1 MDRATASRRAKTSR
15 RLKCDDVAFN
25 DRRARTAERRLV
37 RVLILGGTRFI
48 GPQLLRTLYARGDAA
63 TVFHR
68 GQTNVAL
75 PAGTIEVL
83 GDRTGPLDALGG
95 GSWDAV
101 IDTSGYEPADVARS
115 TAFLRPFAKRY
126 VFVSTISVY
135 GDIPTAGVREDA
147 PVLSPEF
154 LDADDPATRYG
165 ARKAACERIVL
176 DTYGDDGASVRSG
189 LIVGPGDPTDRFT
202 YWVERLARG
211 GDVLFPGD
219 PARPVQA
226 LDVRDLAAFLADR
239 ANGPGGIYNAVGVQI
254 TMADLL
260 QRGAAALG
268 SSVKGHW
275 APDAFLI
282 QQGVGPWIEM
292 PLWLADEPS
301 LYGASRVN
309 ADKAVEAG
317 LARRPIEQT
326 FVDTLAWC
334 ASLHPERARAAG
346 LSRARETKLLALLH
360 AGDRDSARSRR

>member
-1 MDRATASRRAKTSR
+1 MRI
-15 RLKCDDVAFN
+15 
-25 DRRARTAERRLV
+25 LV
-37 RVLILGGTRFI
+37 LGGTRFI
-48 GPQLLRTLYARGDAA
+48 GPHLLRALYARGDTA
-63 TVFHR
+63 TAFHR

-75 PAGTIEVL
+75 PSGTVEIL
-83 GDRTGPLDALGG
+83 GDRTGPLDALDGG
-95 GSWDAV
+95 RWDAV

-135 GDIPTAGVREDA
+135 GDMPAAGVREDA
-147 PVLSPEF
+147 PALGSEF
-154 LDADDPATRYG
+154 LDADDPATQYG

-176 DTYGDDGASVRSG
+176 DTYGDQGVCIRSG

-219 PARPVQA
+219 PARAVQA
-226 LDVRDLAAFLADR
+226 LDVRDLATFLADR
-239 ANGPGGIYNAVGVQI
+239 GKGPGSGVYNVVGAQI
-254 TMADLL
+254 PMGELL
-260 QRGAAALG
+260 QRGAIALG
-268 SSVKGHW
+268 SSVEGHW

-282 QQGVGPWIEM
+282 EHGVAPWIEM
-292 PLWLADEPS
+292 PLWLPDEPS

-309 ADKAVEAG
+309 ADRAVEAG

-334 ASLHPERARAAG
+334 ASLDPQRTRAAG
-346 LSRARETKLLALLH
+346 LAPARETELLALLH
-360 AGDRDSARSRR
+360 ARDGGGRSCSPERCGNLSRVRAHRLRRRS

>member
-1 MDRATASRRAKTSR
+1 
-15 RLKCDDVAFN
+15 
-25 DRRARTAERRLV
+25 
-37 RVLILGGTRFI
+37 
-48 GPQLLRTLYARGDAA
+48 
-63 TVFHR
+63 VFHR

-75 PAGTIEVL
+75 PAGTVEVL

-101 IDTSGYEPADVARS
+101 NDTSGNEPADVARS
-115 TAFLRPFAKRY
+115 AAFLRPFAKRY

-147 PVLSPEF
+147 PALSSEF

-176 DTYGDDGASVRSG
+176 DTYGDDGACVRSG

-219 PARPVQA
+219 PARPVQT
-226 LDVRDLAAFLADR
+226 LDVRDLATFLAVR
-239 ANGPGGIYNAVGVQI
+239 ASGPGSSVYNVVGAQI
-254 TMADLL
+254 TMAELL

-268 SSVKGHW
+268 SRVVGHW

-282 QQGVGPWIEM
+282 EQGVGPWIEM
-292 PLWLADEPS
+292 PLWLPDEPS

-334 ASLHPERARAAG
+334 ASLHRDRARAAG
-346 LSRARETKLLALLH
+346 LAPAREAELLALIH
-360 AGDRDSARSRR
+360 AGGHDSARSRP